1 MRPKRLRKWTILEKM
16 ENDTSVRT
24 TKCSRAAAINAKVN
38 DSDPDVEEE
47 ATILRQLKK
56 PDSVAYKL

>member
-24 TKCSRAAAINAKVN
+24 TSVHVRAAINAKVN
-38 DSDPDVEEE
+38 DRTQKVEE

-56 PDSVAYKL
+56 PDSVAYKV